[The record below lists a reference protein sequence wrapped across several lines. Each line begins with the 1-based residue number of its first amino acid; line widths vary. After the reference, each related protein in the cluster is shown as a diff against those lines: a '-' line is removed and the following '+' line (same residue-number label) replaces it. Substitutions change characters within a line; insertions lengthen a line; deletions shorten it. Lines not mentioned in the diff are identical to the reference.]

1 MAEEWEHNKEVIH
14 QLWIEENLSLN
25 DVVARMETYGFK
37 RRKPQYERKL
47 KAWGFRKN
55 LKKAERLDIAR
66 TTAKRRRDGKE
77 SEVLLDGTQLS
88 SKRIKRA
95 LARIP
100 LSSIYG
106 QGFVLT
112 SLNAPQ
118 QEGASSQATNS
129 EDTIASSFYSRSKS
143 TALSML
149 KKVAPETYDGEH
161 DSTAS
166 MLLSNSVS
174 EVESAR
180 LKVLLYQLSNNMQLA
195 LELREELTD
204 AQVIAIVKR
213 VAQKYPDWMR
223 SLLSSEQPT
232 VAAIKENLFAVA
244 MRCLDVELADQ
255 LLVAGVNPNMPIL
268 RQLPEVKLSVP
279 RGRRNEHICWCPN
292 SYLCTPLQ
300 LAASVSEVGLVKV
313 LIRAGAKADLILQER
328 DLSPLELAC
337 GTATTIADSRVL
349 DTVKELVANG
359 AVIDRA
365 ADPSRPTALLLTVAS
380 GNADLVEFILGRGA
394 EVNRQYRP
402 PDTKSLTLNPFQ
414 VALLKADI
422 RILDML
428 TRSHGTVVP
437 RSRRFN
443 APVLA
448 VCSQDPEKMLLYLRM
463 LGVNVAMPSRQEEN
477 PLTTA
482 LFLEQFDLAHQLLDL
497 NASPTPGRLLRS
509 NPTRPAPI
517 HAAACVGDIFM
528 IDLLLRQGASVND
541 TLSCSES
548 SDVESRVEIFTTY
561 SKCRSSNWAALRSP
575 LQITLEMGH
584 VAAAMHL
591 IDRESALLG
600 GELVMATRLH
610 DVDLVERLIRH
621 GARYDDTW
629 YGETAVQAAIR
640 WGSRDLAT
648 TLIRAGCIITGN
660 EYAQTLMNGYQELAD
675 IIATHTCSKT
685 LIKPG
690 FQGQTPLEAACLT
703 GNTDIAKNLLSRDD
717 VRYESGALCAASWNA
732 VSTRRYGLVETLLRH
747 REPSVID
754 EFEATALGIAARYE
768 DIYLISLLLIDNVQ
782 LGPALALDSAAMDGS
797 KGCWWRKTPAV
808 RKSPLHIAVE
818 TGNYLIA
825 KSIIARGFEPDEECF
840 LHTLSLSTNGDDA
853 EIARSIWTAKRPFD
867 YGPACAGKA
876 FETAIE
882 ARSIDSIRKLIAAD
896 LDVNSRT
903 PKGWTP
909 LQLSV
914 QYGCMETIQV
924 LTDAGAAVNAPPAQ
938 HAGATAAQVAAIMGY
953 MGIMRVLRGL
963 GADINAP
970 AAKTWG
976 RTALEG
982 AAEYGRLDM
991 VRLLLNEGVTTE
1003 GDGRKQFIRA
1013 ILFAE
1018 NEGRYAVAKMLRG
1031 YREWTDEDTAVLEV
1045 EEPLC
1050 SVARTKGNYCEEGR

>member
-1 MAEEWEHNKEVIH
+1 MAEEWEHFKEPIR
-14 QLWIEENLSLN
+14 QLWIEENLPLN

-47 KAWGFRKN
+47 KVWGFRKN
-55 LKKAERLDIAR
+55 LTEVERHDIAR

-77 SEVLLDGTQLS
+77 SEVLLNGTQLS
-88 SKRIKRA
+88 SKRVKRA
-95 LARIP
+95 MARMP
-100 LSSIYG
+100 LSSIYS
-106 QGFVLT
+106 QGSVLT

-118 QEGASSQATNS
+118 LEHASSQATNS
-129 EDTIASSFYSRSKS
+129 EGTTVSSFHSRSKS

-149 KKVAPETYDGEH
+149 KKVVPETYDGEH

-174 EVESAR
+174 EAESAR

-204 AQVIAIVKR
+204 AQVIAIVKGM
-213 VAQKYPDWMR
+213 AQRHPEWMR
-223 SLLSSEQPT
+223 SLLPSEQPT

-244 MRCLDVELADQ
+244 MRCLDVELVDQ

-268 RQLPEVKLSVP
+268 QRLPEVKLSVP
-279 RGRRNEHICWCPN
+279 RGRRKEHICWVPD

-300 LAASVSEVGLVKV
+300 WAASAREVGLVKV
-313 LIRAGAKADLILQER
+313 LIRAGAKVDLILQKR

-337 GTATTIADSRVL
+337 GTATTITDSWVL
-349 DTVKELVANG
+349 ETVKELVANG
-359 AVIDRA
+359 AAINRA
-365 ADPSRPTALLLTVAS
+365 TDPSRPTALLLAVAS
-380 GNADLVEFILGRGA
+380 GNADLVEFIMERSA
-394 EVNRQYRP
+394 DVNRQYRL
-402 PDTKSLTLNPFQ
+402 PDTKYLKLNPFQ

-443 APVLA
+443 SPVLA
-448 VCSQDPEKMLLYLRM
+448 VCSQNPKKMILYLKR
-463 LGVNVAMPSRQEEN
+463 LGVNVAMPCRREEN

-482 LFLEQFDLAHQLLDL
+482 LLLEDFDLAHQLLDL
-497 NASPTPGRLLRS
+497 NASSPPGRLLRS
-509 NPTRPAPI
+509 DHTRPTPI
-517 HAAACVGDIFM
+517 QAAACVGDISM

-541 TLSCSES
+541 IISYSES
-548 SDVESRVEIFTTY
+548 SDVESRVEIFSTY
-561 SKCRSSNWAALRSP
+561 SACHSSNWAALRSP

-591 IDRESALLG
+591 IDQGSALLG
-600 GELVMATRLH
+600 GELVMATGLH
-610 DVDLVERLIRH
+610 GVDLVERLIRH
-621 GARYDDTW
+621 GARYDDAW
-629 YGETAVQAAIR
+629 CGETAVQAAIR
-640 WGSRDLAT
+640 WGSRELAA
-648 TLIRAGCIITGN
+648 TLIRAGFIITGG
-660 EYAQTLMNGYQELAD
+660 EYAQALMNGYQELAD
-675 IIATHTCSKT
+675 MIATHTYSKT

-690 FQGQTPLEAACLT
+690 LQGQTPLEAACLT
-703 GNTDIAKNLLSRDD
+703 GKAEIVDNLLSRED

-732 VSTRRYGLVETLLRH
+732 VSTRQYGLVETLLRH

-754 EFEATALGIAARYE
+754 EFEATALGIAVRYR
-768 DIYLISLLLIDNVQ
+768 DVYLISLLLINDVQ
-782 LGPALALDSAAMDGS
+782 PGPALALDSAAMDGS
-797 KGCWWRKTPAV
+797 KGCWWRKALAV
-808 RKSPLHIAVE
+808 RKSPLHIAAE
-818 TGNYLIA
+818 TGDYLIL
-825 KSIIARGFEPDEECF
+825 KSILARGFEPDEQCF
-840 LHTLSLSTNGDDA
+840 LHTLSLSTTGDGA
-853 EIARSIWTAKRPFD
+853 EIARSIWRAKPPLE

-882 ARSIDSIRKLIAAD
+882 ARSIDNIRKLIAAG
-896 LDVNSRT
+896 LDVDSRI

-924 LTDAGAAVNAPPAQ
+924 LTDAGAAVNAPPAH
-938 HAGATAAQVAAIMGY
+938 HAGATATQVAAIMGY
-953 MGIMRVLRGL
+953 MGIMRLLREL

-970 AAKTWG
+970 AAKVSG
-976 RTALEG
+976 RTTLEG
-982 AAEYGRLDM
+982 AAECGRLDM
-991 VRLLLNEGVTTE
+991 VRLLLNKGATIE

-1018 NEGRYAVAKMLRG
+1018 NGGHYAVAKMLRG

-1045 EEPLC
+1045 EGPLC
-1050 SVARTKGNYCEEGR
+1050 SVA